1 MHLSMLLIIG
11 IFWEYIVHNT
21 AAFFKKEYQ
30 LISDTLYYEQ
40 SLYSLDSGV
49 DDIGQIHG
57 RFLSGGSMAIIPEV
71 DKFKIVTEKQWFFVR
86 SEVYA
91 SDLFSALFLLS
102 INACTKP

>member
-1 MHLSMLLIIG
+1 MIFLLLCIEPINDEYTPKDIG
-11 IFWEYIVHNT
+11 DRFIV
-21 AAFFKKEYQ
+21 
-30 LISDTLYYEQ
+30 
-40 SLYSLDSGV
+40 SGV

-86 SEVYA
+86 LEAYA

-102 INACTKP
+102 EYYVAAEPPVRRGESHHSGQTEPPCY